1 MGKAVVLA
9 VRFDWKDVKNTKD
22 FGEFYKEI
30 GLEKL
35 VKDSIENPDETGGEI
50 VKANVYATSYVMA
63 KIASI
68 FSSNMLREYVG
79 QMEKEYKDDMDKEA
93 DLQAI
98 LEHVSQREYALGFEA
113 GMIGPEPT
121 DFNTPTLK
129 VIADNEDDV
138 TEFDP
143 VIYIFQEGT
152 KEHVKPHKGGANEF
166 LGKIKAV
173 SGAIEKTDKVVKIL
187 KKEI

>member
-9 VRFDWKDVKNTKD
+9 VRFDWRDVKNTKD
-22 FGEFYKEI
+22 FGEFYEEI

-35 VKDSIENPDETGGEI
+35 VRESIENPDETGGEI
-50 VKANVYATSYVMA
+50 IKANVYATSYVMA

-68 FSSNMLREYVG
+68 FSSNMLREYIKQIEEENKG
-79 QMEKEYKDDMDKEA
+79 DMDKEA
-93 DLQAI
+93 DLQSI

-113 GMIGPEPT
+113 GMVGPEPT
-121 DFNTPTLK
+121 DLDTPTLK
-129 VIADNEDDV
+129 VIAENEDDV

-152 KEHVKPHKGGANEF
+152 KEHVKPHKGGATEF
-166 LGKIKAV
+166 LSKIRAV
-173 SGAIEKTDKVVKIL
+173 SGAIEKTDRVVKIL
-187 KKEI
+187 KKEM